1 MPLQESVTLINRTSR
16 TLKVTFDGMDL
27 PIKPGKNYGFP
38 AVAVSFAKGQNP
50 VRGSRH
56 PFNPTQ
62 FDSLVA
68 VEGTKDDATPL
79 EPLSDD
85 TVELFDRSKMGGLAS
100 QAVAMPGSPM
110 TAWDAMEGTKDI
122 DPATLSSENR

>member
-1 MPLQESVTLINRTSR
+1 MPLQESVTLINRTSQ
-16 TLKVTFDGMDL
+16 TLKVTFDGTDI

-38 AVAVSFAKGQNP
+38 AVAVSYAKGQNP

-56 PFNPTQ
+56 PYSPTS

-68 VEGTKDDATPL
+68 VEGTKDDTSPL
-79 EPLSDD
+79 EALSDA

-100 QAVAMPGSPM
+100 QAVAMPGSPI
-110 TAWDAMEGTKDI
+110 TAWEALEGTKPI
-122 DPATLSSENR
+122 DGEALAADH